1 MRTTISVSL
10 PPRDA
15 QKTRALA
22 RRRGFENMSD
32 YVRFLLSAD
41 DVDLI
46 SEDEILRR
54 SASVDVLQKRGN
66 LVKAASMAELLK

>member
-1 MRTTISVSL
+1 
-10 PPRDA
+10 
-15 QKTRALA
+15 
-22 RRRGFENMSD
+22 MSD

-54 SASVDVLQKRGN
+54 SASADVLQKRGN